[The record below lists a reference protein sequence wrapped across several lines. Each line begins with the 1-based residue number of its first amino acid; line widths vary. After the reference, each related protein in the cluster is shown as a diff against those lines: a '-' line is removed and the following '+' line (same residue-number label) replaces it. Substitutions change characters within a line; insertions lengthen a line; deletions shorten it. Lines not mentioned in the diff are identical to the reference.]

1 MRLRTTTKSTALV
14 AVAALALTLSACGGA
29 SSAGGGEDSKEFT
42 YWSMYKEDEPRA
54 KVIKD
59 AVAAFTQETGIKVEL
74 VFQGREVLNK
84 LQPTL
89 VGGNVAADLVDQS
102 QFKIRDTLAATGNA
116 RDLSG
121 VLDAKVTGESK
132 TVGETVPKAYQDL
145 VKDKEGQTYL
155 IPTNVQT
162 WQVFYNKKQLPD
174 VAANPPKTF
183 DEFIALLDK
192 RKAAGKAPLALDGD
206 ILAYVDQWVS
216 TLMIRELGAGNWK
229 KVLEDKSGAGFDKP
243 EVLKAAQNAEKIG
256 KGTYFVD
263 GWDASKFPAIQQKWA
278 QNKADFLYMGTWGP
292 SETGEIAGKD
302 FEYGS
307 FPFPKTAAG
316 HDSEQ
321 ASLYGYGIPKKAKNG
336 VAAEKFI
343 QFFLGKKW
351 MDRLATEEKSI
362 TVRADVP
369 AVKDL
374 QGPQKALQGA
384 GSIHVSQDG
393 VEGMSDWETK
403 ITQPLSKKLISG
415 QISAADYVAELKKS
429 TVNWWKANG

>member
-1 MRLRTTTKSTALV
+1 MT
-14 AVAALALTLSACGGA
+14 LTACGG
-29 SSAGGGEDSKEFT
+29 SATGGGDSKEFT
-42 YWSMYKEDEPRA
+42 YWSMYKQDEPRA
-54 KVIKD
+54 KVIQD
-59 AVAAFTQETGIKVEL
+59 AVAAFTKETGIKVQL

-121 VLDAKVTGESK
+121 VYDAKVTGESR
-132 TVGETVPKAYQDL
+132 TVGEIVPKAYQDL
-145 VKDKEGQTYL
+145 VKDKDGQTYL

-174 VAANPPKTF
+174 VAAKPPRTF
-183 DEFIALLDK
+183 EEFMAVLDR
-192 RKAAGKAPLALDGD
+192 RKAAGRAPLALDGD
-206 ILAYVDQWVS
+206 ILTYVDQWVS

-229 KVLEDKSGAGFDKP
+229 KALEDRSGAGFDKP
-243 EVLKAAQNAEKIG
+243 EVLKAAQYAERIG
-256 KGTYFVD
+256 KGGYFVD

-336 VAAEKFI
+336 GAAEKFI
-343 QFFLGKKW
+343 RFFLGKKW
-351 MDRLATEEKSI
+351 MERLAAEEKSL

-374 QGPQKALQGA
+374 QGPQQALKDA
-384 GSIHVSQDG
+384 SAVHVSQDG
-393 VEGMSDWETK
+393 AEGMSDWETK
-403 ITQPLSKKLISG
+403 IAQPMSKKLISG
-415 QISAADYVAELKKS
+415 RIDAAGYVAELKKS